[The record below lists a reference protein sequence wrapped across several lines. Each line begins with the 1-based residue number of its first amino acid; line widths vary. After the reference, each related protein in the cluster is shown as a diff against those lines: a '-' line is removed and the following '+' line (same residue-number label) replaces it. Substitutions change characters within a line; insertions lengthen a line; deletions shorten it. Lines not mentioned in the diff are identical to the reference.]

1 MTNIRRL
8 GISNPSVSASPTLLF
23 QSDGVYVCSVFAT
36 NKAVAATD
44 VSIWIDPGGLG
55 IPQDLGYITFNTK
68 LPGNDLLETFRFAL
82 NNDDYLYAKANSASV
97 SFLTFGINQT
107 STTASA

>member
-8 GISNPSVSASPTLLF
+8 GISNPVSASPTLLF

-36 NKAVAATD
+36 NKAVSATD
-44 VSIWIDPGGLG
+44 VTIWIDPGGLG
-55 IPQDLGYITFNTK
+55 IQQDIGYVTFNTK

>member
-1 MTNIRRL
+1 MSNIRRL
-8 GISNPSVSASPTLLF
+8 SISNPVSASPTLLF

-36 NKAVAATD
+36 NKAVSQTE
-44 VSIWIDPGGLG
+44 VTVWIDPGGLN
-55 IPQDLGYITFNTK
+55 IESELGYITYNTK
-68 LPGNDLLETFRFAL
+68 LPGNDMLETFRFSL

-97 SFLTFGINQT
+97 SFLAFGINQI